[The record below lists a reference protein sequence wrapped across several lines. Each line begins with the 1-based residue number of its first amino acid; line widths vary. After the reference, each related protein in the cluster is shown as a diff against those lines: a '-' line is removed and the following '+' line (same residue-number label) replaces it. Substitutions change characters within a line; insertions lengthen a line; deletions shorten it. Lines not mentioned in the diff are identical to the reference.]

1 MCCDWTASDKR
12 LELLYTSF
20 FYRTALSRAV
30 ALQPLIC
37 SAGGG
42 DFDTKPPP
50 PSSKAPSASGGAAA
64 GEAAHSA
71 ILLQTSQLDAV
82 LRVNADLQ
90 QKLLEQ
96 ERKVNKL
103 EQEMKYQE
111 QRTKEQERAIAALQQ
126 SASSPTPSAHRD
138 DA

>member
-12 LELLYTSF
+12 LDLLYTSF
-20 FYRTALSRAV
+20 FSRTALSRAV
-30 ALQPLIC
+30 SPQLLIG

-42 DFDTKPPP
+42 DFDTKPPL

-82 LRVNADLQ
+82 LRVNADLH

-103 EQEMKYQE
+103 EQEMKYKE
-111 QRTKEQERAIAALQQ
+111 QRKKEQGRAIAAVQQQ
-126 SASSPTPSAHRD
+126 SAQYL
-138 DA
+138 